1 MALGQIV
8 EKPQGLSGKGRS
20 QEYSMDS
27 LKSLY
32 IKGKLKATSQA
43 RSRIFPKK
51 LCFCNSLSLFKV
63 SVLSRYM
70 STDTIFAFESLF
82 TVGTVVAEVSG
93 EVNALN
99 MVPYI
104 VHVGVLLATKC
115 AGVASLSTFRGGLLQ
130 VLVKHRP
137 PASQS

>member
-1 MALGQIV
+1 
-8 EKPQGLSGKGRS
+8 
-20 QEYSMDS
+20 
-27 LKSLY
+27 
-32 IKGKLKATSQA
+32 
-43 RSRIFPKK
+43 
-51 LCFCNSLSLFKV
+51 
-63 SVLSRYM
+63 M